1 METTTDEP
9 IKIGDVISEEKFMG
23 KWKLHYEVEN
33 RAGVAAFGGYT
44 LAPYVHPLNQRMCYP
59 VLNGQRMDYLPFNKI
74 DTFLSPFDNLNDKQ
88 TVAWLLTHP
97 DVKLPGLSLEEKV
110 KNNKNNSTNISLVNL
125 DQQSLNEIKDENT
138 IDYIIATITLPGT
151 NPAGLSLEK
160 VRWVCARAGA
170 QFRDRKYITNPE
182 VENKLLRKKLKDY
195 VRKSVDN
202 ANNIEKILNDLQKAK
217 STYIIKILLEK
228 NVLTVHDGIIKYE
241 QYVLG
246 SDIDS
251 VIGHM
256 AIDSELAIKLE
267 ASAQE
272 EIREELKKSR

>member
-1 METTTDEP
+1 MKTATDEL

-125 DQQSLNEIKDENT
+125 DQQSLNEIKDEN
-138 IDYIIATITLPGT
+138 
-151 NPAGLSLEK
+151 
-160 VRWVCARAGA
+160 
-170 QFRDRKYITNPE
+170 PE

-202 ANNIEKILNDLQKAK
+202 ANNVEKILSNIQKAK

-251 VIGHM
+251 VIGPM
-256 AIDSELAIKLE
+256 KIDSELAIKLE
-267 ASAQE
+267 AEAQE
-272 EIREELKKSR
+272 EIRKELKKSR